1 MIDTVATQGALA
13 WQGLWQPVWPAPM
26 APTMLHLVD
35 LAIGL
40 VLLELAVLLAWQ
52 RRSSGSGPAAPAW
65 LPNLVAGLCLMLG
78 LRAALVGAPAVWVL
92 LALMASGGAH
102 LAYLADLRRRW
113 PALGRSPRYQRD

>member
-1 MIDTVATQGALA
+1 MDTVATQGALV
-13 WQGLWQPVWPAPM
+13 WQGLWQPVWPATV
-26 APTMLHLVD
+26 APTMLNLVD

-52 RRSSGSGPAAPAW
+52 RRSGGVPAVPAW

-78 LRAALVGAPAVWVL
+78 MRAALVGAHAVWIL

-102 LAYLADLRRRW
+102 LVYLADLRRRW
-113 PALGRSPRYQRD
+113 PALGRSPWSGRD